1 MKKTILILAALAG
14 AMFWTGC
21 MKLEDDIAPKEEP
34 AAGLPEGFVW
44 LSLQASKGVDT
55 KALALDGNTLNAYWA
70 NTEKVAVF
78 KSGSATSI
86 GTLDVSPAPGSRPTS
101 ATLAGPISGASS
113 GDVLTLLFPRAEWD
127 YTGQVGT
134 LASIGSS
141 YDYALAS
148 VTVNTVNETT
158 VTTTGGAS
166 FENEQ
171 SIYRFGFEY
180 MSSTL
185 RVKGFSVSS
194 SYNQLVLSR
203 SWSDSGGAW
212 TSTFGTVSVN
222 AASATSDPLYIALR
236 NEYTGT
242 DYDIYSFDVIGEDDA
257 LYVGSKM
264 VRNELLGNGKFLSA
278 TEDKNIQVTKAG
290 DMVKSSSWELEPW

>member
-34 AAGLPEGFVW
+34 ATGLPEGFVW

-70 NTEKVAVF
+70 NTEKVTVF

-134 LASIGSS
+134 LASIESS

-171 SIYRFGFEY
+171 SIYRFRFLSG
-180 MSSTL
+180 SSPL
-185 RVKGFSVSS
+185 LVKGFTISS
-194 SYNQLVLSR
+194 PYNNKLVRSR
-203 SWSDSGGAW
+203 SWSTDAW

-242 DYDIYSFDVIGEDDA
+242 VDDIYSFDVIGDDDA
-257 LYVGSKM
+257 LYVGYIGVPK
-264 VRNELLGNGKFLSA
+264 ELLNGKFISAQNVNVSQATLTTASA
-278 TEDKNIQVTKAG
+278 TTTEV
-290 DMVKSSSWELEPW
+290 W